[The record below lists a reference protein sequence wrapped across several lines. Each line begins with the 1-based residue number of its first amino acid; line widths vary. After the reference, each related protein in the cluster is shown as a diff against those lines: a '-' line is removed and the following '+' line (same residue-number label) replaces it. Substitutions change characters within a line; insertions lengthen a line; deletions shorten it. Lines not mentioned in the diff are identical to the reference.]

1 MSVHVNGADAATADT
16 HTPKSKASRKRK
28 HDEQVGDSSVK
39 KHKKSKQHR
48 EPTEPE
54 EQNEVVATAQVLAL
68 APEKSQVVKKKRR
81 RHSDKH
87 AEPQPT
93 EKAASDAG
101 KIEQDD
107 SAGRTSPQAESTT
120 KHKKKKRRRS
130 EEEVVDQNEVH
141 DVEEPILNA
150 VNQDVNA
157 VNQDV
162 NAVNQDDDIELPDAP
177 SPTTSDA
184 NLAEGANEVHTP
196 VLPTEHQEAQYA
208 FGFDFLESSDPSCFY
223 SSRTSL
229 CLPIPA
235 VSLQKASSSILAA
248 HLAPLLL
255 TYFPPVE
262 GIVLGFS
269 DPDISARPSNVGA
282 DLPLQTPKD
291 DNGISQGAIE
301 VLARAHEEFGACWVW
316 LTATFLVFQP
326 SPGDELHGWTNVTS
340 EGFVGLVSYNYFQ
353 ISVGKSRIPGSW
365 SWSGATTEHKKKG
378 KKGRLVDGARVSQE
392 QSQGSNDVDG
402 SQDVGDGQLSDAAHF
417 VDEEGAKVPDTLMFT
432 VVETEMVPAHERDKL
447 SLQID
452 GSLLDAEAED
462 RLVEEERAKFERSFN
477 RGRSKTPAADVQM
490 SGGMALSRE
499 ASVASG
505 ASRTTPVPKH
515 RMRY

>member
-1 MSVHVNGADAATADT
+1 MSVHVNSAATATTDV
-16 HTPKSKASRKRK
+16 HTPKSKKSRKRK
-28 HDEQVGDSSVK
+28 HDDQVEDSSLK
-39 KHKKSKQHR
+39 KRQKSKKNR
-48 EPTEPE
+48 EPTVPD
-54 EQNEVVATAQVLAL
+54 QRNEVAAADQVLAP
-68 APEKSQVVKKKRR
+68 ASEKSHVKKRKRQ
-81 RHSDKH
+81 SDKH
-87 AEPQPT
+87 AYPQPT
-93 EKAASDAG
+93 QKADSNATG
-101 KIEQDD
+101 IEQDN
-107 SAGRTSPQAESTT
+107 STGRTSPQAESTT
-120 KHKKKKRRRS
+120 KHKHKEKKKRK
-130 EEEVVDQNEVH
+130 EETDDQEEFH
-141 DVEEPILNA
+141 DVGVPIPNGG
-150 VNQDVNA
+150 
-157 VNQDV
+157 
-162 NAVNQDDDIELPDAP
+162 NQDDDIELPDAP
-177 SPTTSDA
+177 SPIGSDA
-184 NLAEGANEVHTP
+184 NLAEDVNELHIP
-196 VLPTEHQEAQYA
+196 ILPTDHQEAEYA
-208 FGFDFLESSDPSCFY
+208 FGFDFLESSDPTCFY

-269 DPDISARPSNVGA
+269 DPVISARPSNIGA

-291 DNGISQGAIE
+291 NEGISQGPVE

-353 ISVGKSRIPGSW
+353 TSVGKSRIPASW
-365 SWSGATTEHKKKG
+365 TWSGATTKHKKKG
-378 KKGRLVDGARVSQE
+378 KKGRLTEGARGSQE
-392 QSQGSNDVDG
+392 QSQGSNDVED
-402 SQDVGDGQLSDAAHF
+402 SQDVDDRQLGDAAHF
-417 VDEEGAKVPDTLMFT
+417 VDEEGAKVPDTLVFT
-432 VVETEMVPAHERDKL
+432 VVQTEMVPAHERDKL

-452 GSLLDAEAED
+452 GSLLDAEAEE

-477 RGRSKTPAADVQM
+477 RGRSKTLAADVQM

-505 ASRTTPVPKH
+505 MSRNTPVPKH

>member
-1 MSVHVNGADAATADT
+1 MSIHVNGAETASADT
-16 HTPKSKASRKRK
+16 HTPKGKTSRKRK

-68 APEKSQVVKKKRR
+68 APEKSQVLKKKRR

-101 KIEQDD
+101 EIEQDD

-141 DVEEPILNA
+141 DVEEPILNG
-150 VNQDVNA
+150 
-157 VNQDV
+157 
-162 NAVNQDDDIELPDAP
+162 VNQDDDIELPDAP

-184 NLAEGANEVHTP
+184 NLAEGANELHTP

-223 SSRTSL
+223 STRTSL
-229 CLPIPA
+229 CLPILA

-269 DPDISARPSNVGA
+269 DPVISARPSNVGA

-291 DNGISQGAIE
+291 DDGISQEAVE

-353 ISVGKSRIPGSW
+353 TSVGKSRIPGSW

-378 KKGRLVDGARVSQE
+378 KKGRLVDGARGSQE

-417 VDEEGAKVPDTLMFT
+417 VDEEGAKVPDTLVFT
-432 VVETEMVPAHERDKL
+432 VVQTEMVPAHERDKL

-477 RGRSKTPAADVQM
+477 RGQSKTPAADVQM